1 MGAAIAASSVPMDDQ
16 PRPVT
21 RSMRALLYV
30 LTALTFFA
38 GTQLFVLSE
47 HTDAFFSWSIDPPMT
62 AAWIGAGF
70 WSAAIVSFWAARQR
84 LWVRARL
91 PVPTILIVATLLL
104 VATLDHIDAFH
115 GLLGAAWIE
124 VYAVFAPIAVAI
136 VAMQLVTPGRDPG
149 RSERVPAS
157 LRVVFAVHA
166 VVFVGVGLLLFASP
180 GAGRSIW
187 PWDLT
192 DLTAEAVGTWLAG
205 IGVIAGYIAVRDD
218 REDLPGNALAYL
230 VLGGG
235 SLLAVV
241 RFAGDLDFGRPGA
254 AVFVAFAISVLAAGA
269 WSALLCLREG
279 RYRRVLPEGGIPVEL
294 AAAQSEPAADVAA
307 NGTRAPAHR

>member
-1 MGAAIAASSVPMDDQ
+1 M
-16 PRPVT
+16 
-21 RSMRALLYV
+21 
-30 LTALTFFA
+30 
-38 GTQLFVLSE
+38 LSE
-47 HTDAFFSWSIDPPMT
+47 HTNVF
-62 AAWIGAGF
+62 GAGF

-91 PVPTILIVATLLL
+91 PIPTILIVATLLL

-124 VYAVFAPIAVAI
+124 VYAAFAPIAVAI
-136 VAMQLVTPGRDPG
+136 VAMQLVTPGRDPA
-149 RSERVPAS
+149 RSERVPAF
-157 LRVVFAVHA
+157 LRAVFGVHA

-180 GAGRSIW
+180 VTGRSIW

-192 DLTAEAVGTWLAG
+192 DLTAQAVGTWLAG
-205 IGVIAGYIAVRDD
+205 VGVIAGYIAVRDD

-254 AVFVAFAISVLAAGA
+254 SLFVTACS
-269 WSALLCLREG
+269 S
-279 RYRRVLPEGGIPVEL
+279 
-294 AAAQSEPAADVAA
+294 D
-307 NGTRAPAHR
+307 RAPRRIHLIANDRDFEMRRSELHGLQWDGEPQPLSLEIELRQHVL